1 MNVELLTY
9 TPDAEKIIAAAAKLC
24 YSKSD
29 VAALMENL
37 TPENISVIVDFSG
50 KEVGTFTIKP
60 TIVVK
65 GDAFTSVGAVGSYS
79 VSATLREV
87 VEETVPE
94 ETEG

>member
-1 MNVELLTY
+1 VPEGLEAELLNQVLKVRIRG
-9 TPDAEKIIAAAAKLC
+9 P
-24 YSKSD
+24 
-29 VAALMENL
+29 VGVMENL